1 MSSGSDYETN
11 SDTTTVSLPRSVLSK
26 MKSQKTFDTISH
38 GEWISHLVEQYE
50 AEERQS
56 VAAAWERDQE

>member
-26 MKSQKTFDTISH
+26 MKRQKTFDTISH
-38 GEWISHLVEQYE
+38 GEWIGHLVEQYE
-50 AEERQS
+50 AEGGQS

>member
-26 MKSQKTFDTISH
+26 MKRQKTFDTISH
-38 GEWISHLVEQYE
+38 GEWIKHLVEQYE
-50 AEERQS
+50 AGENQS
-56 VAAAWERDQE
+56 VAAAWDSDQE